1 MAGAARAPH
10 IRGMTS
16 RFFFLLVVFAAFTA
30 YSATV
35 VVSHGYTGF
44 LVLAWREPWAGQ
56 MLLDLTIALSLFLS
70 WAIRD
75 GRARGIPTWPFVL
88 ATILLGSIGALAYLV
103 ARELKRPS
111 ATVGQGGQAG
121 WPRSTM

>member
-1 MAGAARAPH
+1 
-10 IRGMTS
+10 MTS
-16 RFFFLLVVFAAFTA
+16 RFFFLVAVFAAFTV

-35 VVSHGYTGF
+35 VASHGYTGF

-56 MLLDLTIALSLFLS
+56 MLIDLTIALGLFLG

-75 GRARGIPTWPFVL
+75 GRARGIPTWPFVI
-88 ATILLGSIGALAYLV
+88 ATVLLGSIGALAYLV

-111 ATVGQGGQAG
+111 AAPVGQGGQAG